1 MAQGIFIGIGG
12 SGVKSLAR
20 LKAKIYESYI
30 DKEQFNKENSF
41 IFIDTDVNDIKKIQT
56 DSDLIRMYDGR
67 QIIDL
72 NEFIPIGST
81 NPYNVRQNAITNKDK
96 SGSHLKTWMILQGEG
111 RYTPLQTSLTD
122 GAGAMRMDGRTTIFK
137 FAEGHIIPAIEK
149 AIEKMKTVRPDLEGL
164 DTKNVANA
172 GIAPNLWLISGS
184 NGGTGSSMTLDILFI
199 MDRLYQKY
207 LKTAPTIRLAL
218 LTPQPYVN
226 MIQNRNLSQYPLNS
240 FSFMWELNAMKMNA
254 DKEGMMSKL
263 FVNHYFDKDEDKN
276 LSPFDPYAYV
286 LAFDVETNLGASLD
300 ISDTFENVAKVL
312 YLLSSTSAGGTVNSM
327 MSNKLADTTIE
338 PSRPTG
344 KGALLDNTEWSKSIV
359 ATGGKAIEKP
369 NADLKNY
376 LKSRFLYDIFAY
388 GILGPEFN
396 EVHSDAEKA
405 ENVKNIIKDNILLY
419 LNNSLQ
425 VAEKPN
431 LERDIVSALSNIT
444 MSPEPAKANFGSG
457 YKEDGILST
466 YSNTFCNG
474 IEEEITLFSQSFEK
488 TGQLINSKEN
498 YLNEIKGTIRKTLN
512 NLVCEYGLN
521 YVKGLIYI
529 IDLELEKYILPNLD
543 KTISEEY
550 SADLEVALKSEID
563 KISSNNKDY
572 ASLVVASEKWKEFKL
587 NKFIIQLKAKILLP
601 LCKEGYFDT
610 LLSANGNYK
619 GIGPLIT
626 NFSNQKNAIETDF
639 LNLAKSFLS
648 KSNENPFITY
658 FPTLSEMIGGAGSQ
672 SGWKR
677 NSEFENLY
685 SSMVSLNKDE
695 RNIKGSDMMGTPP
708 ARSKKSGKDK
718 SLEFHFEELLKL
730 IGEYNGSYFIDFA
743 EQNDFDR
750 GAKSVK
756 SFMKAVEEYLD
767 KLIIQTDPVNDW
779 LNKNDLGQIFKR
791 FEDSSTENKK
801 LVTSFKARFNNIP
814 VFYPSD
820 AIVSSVY
827 YIYSFPAELLELAKS
842 IGYDPDDKQKFHN
855 PTNNKSKLEL
865 LAFETGHS
873 FDTYS
878 YFKNY
883 ANTYLEKRKEIL
895 SLEYGCHIHKGFVH
909 LDLDRALGLI
919 DKDIKPKLVEI
930 AFYDAVLEKLSTEN
944 PQLFEILIKTNSGS
958 SQGGYLDGLSGANS
972 AKLPMVTIMPT
983 PNSTQIKI
991 LNLKKNESKKYE
1003 LVTNGMIEDNLENF
1017 ECFSEFVRNSKSQ
1030 NANIE
1035 FLIQNLRDAFN
1046 IKKDSI
1052 KGVVF
1057 DLIATNSNQWV
1068 DLSLMK
1074 LKAKENKFNTTLDMD
1089 FINNEFIPQ
1098 INELISNNLFKN

>member
-20 LKAKIYESYI
+20 LKAKIYESYS
-30 DKEQFNKENSF
+30 DKELFSKETSF
-41 IFIDTDVNDIKKIQT
+41 IFIDTDINDIDKIQK
-56 DSDLIRMYDGR
+56 DSDLIRMYGGR

-111 RYTPLQTSLTD
+111 KYTPLQNSLTD
-122 GAGAMRMDGRTTIFK
+122 GAGAMRMDGRTTIFR
-137 FAEGHIIPAIEK
+137 FAETHIIPAIER
-149 AIEKMKTVRPDLEGL
+149 AIQKMKAVQPDLEGL
-164 DTKNVANA
+164 DTKVAENA
-172 GIAPNLWLISGS
+172 KIAPNLWLISGS

-226 MIQNRNLSQYPLNS
+226 LNQNRGLSQYPLNS

-254 DKEGMMSKL
+254 DKEGLMSKL
-263 FVNHYFDKDEDKN
+263 FVNHYFDNGNDKN

-286 LAFDVETNLGASLD
+286 LAFDIETNNGASLD

-312 YLLSSTSAGGTVNSM
+312 YLLSITSAGGNVNSH
-327 MSNKLADTTIE
+327 MSNRLADKTIE

-344 KGALLDNTEWSKSIV
+344 KGALMDNTEWSKSIV

-369 NADLKNY
+369 NSDLKNY
-376 LKSRFLYDIFAY
+376 LKTRFYYDIFAY
-388 GILGPEFN
+388 GIFGPQFI

-405 ENVKNIIKDNILLY
+405 ETVKEIIKSNILLY
-419 LNNSLQ
+419 LNNNIQ

-431 LERDIVSALSNIT
+431 LERDIVAALSNIT
-444 MSPEPAKANFGSG
+444 MSPEPAKGTFGG
-457 YKEDGILST
+457 YKEDGILSI
-466 YSNTFCNG
+466 YSNAFCND
-474 IEEEITLFSQSFEK
+474 IEGELNLFAQSFEK
-488 TGQLINSKEN
+488 TGLLMNSKEN

-521 YVKGLIYI
+521 YVKGLVYS
-529 IDLELEKYILPNLD
+529 IDFELEKNIFPNLA

-550 SADLEVALKSEID
+550 SADLEVASKSEID
-563 KISSNNKDY
+563 KISSINKDY
-572 ASLVVASEKWKEFKL
+572 ASLVVACEKWKEFKL
-587 NKFIIQLKAKILLP
+587 NKFIIQLESKILIS

-610 LLSANGNYK
+610 LLSANGNSK
-619 GIGPLIT
+619 GLGPLLT
-626 NFSNQKNAIETDF
+626 NFSKQKNDIETEF

-648 KSNENPFITY
+648 KSNENPFVTY
-658 FPTLSEMIGGAGSQ
+658 FPPLAEMIGGAGSQ
-672 SGWKR
+672 SGWKS

-685 SSMVSLNKDE
+685 STMVSLNTDE

-730 IGEYNGSYFIDFA
+730 MGEYNGSYFIDFA

-750 GAKSVK
+750 GAKSVT
-756 SFMKAVEEYLD
+756 SFMKSVEEYVD
-767 KLIIQTDPVNDW
+767 KLIIQTEPVNDW

-791 FEDSSTENKK
+791 FENSSNDNKK
-801 LVTSFKARFNNIP
+801 IATSFKARFNNIP

-827 YIYSFPAELLELAKS
+827 YIYSFPDELLELAKS
-842 IGYDPDDKQKFHN
+842 IGYDTDDQQKFHN
-855 PTNNKSKLEL
+855 RTDNKSKLEVP
-865 LAFETGHS
+865 AFETGHS

-883 ANTYLEKRKEIL
+883 ANTYEEKRKGIL
-895 SLEYGCHIHKGFVH
+895 SLEYGCHIHKGFVY
-909 LDLDRALGLI
+909 LDLDKALNLVSEKNRLI
-919 DKDIKPKLVEI
+919 EA
-930 AFYDAVLEKLSTEN
+930 AFYDAFLEMINEKN
-944 PQLFEILIKTNSGS
+944 PAMFKQLFHIEENDDPFATDENLSLPLIKI
-958 SQGGYLDGLSGANS
+958 DS
-972 AKLPMVTIMPT
+972 ATKTLTYKMIKFD
-983 PNSTQIKI
+983 STQNKLKFLKGDSMPLVGSDYSAFLQSSVV
-991 LNLKKNESKKYE
+991 LNSNFTEITKELETAFKKYKTSIGGE
-1003 LVTNGMIEDNLENF
+1003 LNSFITANF
-1017 ECFSEFVRNSKSQ
+1017 SSLLSAVAKKICVPPVEEMTFVDKETVK
-1030 NANIE
+1030 A
-1035 FLIQNLRDAFN
+1035 
-1046 IKKDSI
+1046 IKEELYGLKI
-1052 KGVVF
+1052 KNVF
-1057 DLIATNSNQWV
+1057 V
-1068 DLSLMK
+1068 
-1074 LKAKENKFNTTLDMD
+1074 
-1089 FINNEFIPQ
+1089 
-1098 INELISNNLFKN
+1098 

>member
-20 LKAKIYESYI
+20 LKAKIYESYT
-30 DKEQFNKENSF
+30 DKELFNKENSF

-149 AIEKMKTVRPDLEGL
+149 AIQKMKTVRPDLEGL
-164 DTKNVANA
+164 DTKDVANA

-286 LAFDVETNLGASLD
+286 LAFDIETNLGASLD

-312 YLLSSTSAGGTVNSM
+312 YLLSTTSAGGTVNSH
-327 MSNKLADTTIE
+327 MSNRLADTTIE

-431 LERDIVSALSNIT
+431 LERDIVSVLSNIT
-444 MSPEPAKANFGSG
+444 MSPEPAKGTFGG

-474 IEEEITLFSQSFEK
+474 IEEELTLFSQSFEK

-521 YVKGLIYI
+521 YVKGLIYN
-529 IDLELEKYILPNLD
+529 IDFELEKNILPNLD

-563 KISSNNKDY
+563 KISYNNKDY

-587 NKFIIQLKAKILLP
+587 NKFIFQLKAKILLS

-610 LLSANGNYK
+610 LLSANGNSK

-626 NFSNQKNAIETDF
+626 NFSNQKNEIETDF

-658 FPTLSEMIGGAGSQ
+658 FPPLSEMIGGAGSQ

-685 SSMVSLNKDE
+685 SSMVSLNRDE

-718 SLEFHFEELLKL
+718 SIEFHFEELLKSM
-730 IGEYNGSYFIDFA
+730 GEYNVSYFIDFA

-750 GAKSVK
+750 GAKSVT

-767 KLIIQTDPVNDW
+767 KLIIQTDSVNDW

-791 FEDSSTENKK
+791 FEDSSPENKK

-827 YIYSFPAELLELAKS
+827 YIYSFPNELLELAKS

-855 PTNNKSKLEL
+855 LTNNKSKLEV

-883 ANTYLEKRKEIL
+883 ANTYQEKRKEIL

-909 LDLDRALGLI
+909 LDLDKALNLVSEKTKLI
-919 DKDIKPKLVEI
+919 EASFYDSFLEMIKEKNPSIFKQLFHIEENDDPFDTSENLSLPLIKIDSSTKTLSYNLIKFDSKINKLKIEKGDSLPLVNSDYSAFLQSSAVLNSDFIEINKELEI
-930 AFYDAVLEKLSTEN
+930 AF
-944 PQLFEILIKTNSGS
+944 
-958 SQGGYLDGLSGANS
+958 
-972 AKLPMVTIMPT
+972 
-983 PNSTQIKI
+983 
-991 LNLKKNESKKYE
+991 KKYKTLIGGE
-1003 LVTNGMIEDNLENF
+1003 LNTFITANFNSLLLE
-1017 ECFSEFVRNSKSQ
+1017 V
-1030 NANIE
+1030 A
-1035 FLIQNLRDAFN
+1035 
-1046 IKKDSI
+1046 KKI
-1052 KGVVF
+1052 CVPPVAEMT
-1057 DLIATNSNQWV
+1057 LV
-1068 DLSLMK
+1068 DK
-1074 LKAKENKFNTTLDMD
+1074 ETVKAIREEL
-1089 FINNEFIPQ
+1089 
-1098 INELISNNLFKN
+1098 NELKMKNVFV

>member
-20 LKAKIYESYI
+20 LKAKIYESYT
-30 DKEQFNKENSF
+30 DKELFNKENSF
-41 IFIDTDVNDIKKIQT
+41 IFIDTDINDIGKIQ
-56 DSDLIRMYDGR
+56 SDPNLTRMYDGR
-67 QIIDL
+67 QIIGL

-111 RYTPLQTSLTD
+111 KYTPLQKSLTD
-122 GAGAMRMDGRTTIFK
+122 GAGAMRMDGRTTIFR
-137 FAEGHIIPAIEK
+137 FAEGHIIPAIERAIQKMK
-149 AIEKMKTVRPDLEGL
+149 AIRPDLEGL
-164 DTKNVANA
+164 DTKDVANA

-207 LKTAPTIRLAL
+207 LKSAPTIRLAL
-218 LTPQPYVN
+218 LAPQPYVN
-226 MIQNRNLSQYPLNS
+226 MIQNRGLSQYPLNS
-240 FSFMWELNAMKMNA
+240 FSFMWELNEMKMNA
-254 DKEGMMSKL
+254 DKEGLMSKL
-263 FVNHYFDKDEDKN
+263 FVNDYFDIDDDKN

-312 YLLSSTSAGGTVNSM
+312 YLLSTTTAGGAVNSH
-327 MSNKLADTTIE
+327 MSNRLADVTIE

-344 KGALLDNTEWSKSIV
+344 KGVLLDNTEWSKSIV

-369 NADLKNY
+369 NTDLKDY
-376 LKSRFLYDIFAY
+376 FKTRFYYDIFSY

-396 EVHSDAEKA
+396 EVHNDTEKA
-405 ENVKNIIKDNILLY
+405 ETVKNIINDNILLY
-419 LNNSLQ
+419 LNNNIQ

-431 LERDIVSALSNIT
+431 LERDIVSALSNVT
-444 MSPEPAKANFGSG
+444 LSPEPAKGTFGG

-474 IEEEITLFSQSFEK
+474 IEDELNLFAQSFEK
-488 TGQLINSKEN
+488 TGLLINSKEN
-498 YLNEIKGTIRKTLN
+498 YLNEIKETIRKTLN

-521 YVKGLIYI
+521 YVKGLVYS
-529 IDLELEKYILPNLD
+529 IDFELEKNILPNLD

-550 SADLEVALKSEID
+550 SSDLEVASKSEID

-572 ASLVVASEKWKEFKL
+572 ASLVVASENWKEFKL
-587 NKFIIQLKAKILLP
+587 NKFIIKLKSKILLS
-601 LCKEGYFDT
+601 LSKEGYFDT
-610 LLSANGNYK
+610 LLSSNGNSK
-619 GIGPLIT
+619 GLGPLIT
-626 NFSNQKNAIETDF
+626 NFNKQKNAIETDF

-658 FPTLSEMIGGAGSQ
+658 FPPLSEMIGGAGSQ

-685 SSMVSLNKDE
+685 SNMVSLNKDE

-730 IGEYNGSYFIDFA
+730 MGEYNGSYFIDFA

-750 GAKSVK
+750 GAKSVT
-756 SFMKAVEEYLD
+756 SFMKSVEEYLE
-767 KLIIQTDPVNDW
+767 KLIFQTDPVNDW

-791 FEDSSTENKK
+791 FEDSSPENKK
-801 LVTSFKARFNNIP
+801 VATSFKARFNNIP

-827 YIYSFPAELLELAKS
+827 YIYSFPDEILELAKS
-842 IGYDPDDKQKFHN
+842 IGYDPNDKQKFHN
-855 PTNNKSKLEL
+855 PTNNKSKLEV

-883 ANTYLEKRKEIL
+883 ANTYQEKRKGIL
-895 SLEYGCHIHKGFVH
+895 SLEYGCHIHKGFVY
-909 LDLDRALGLI
+909 LDLDKALNLVSEKTKLI
-919 DKDIKPKLVEI
+919 E
-930 AFYDAVLEKLSTEN
+930 ASFYDSFLEMIKEKSPSIFKQLFHIEENDDPFATDENLSLPLIKIDSATKTLSYNLIKFDSKINKLIVEKGDSKPFVNTDYSAFLHSTAVLNSNFSEM
-944 PQLFEILIKTNSGS
+944 IKELET
-958 SQGGYLDGLSGANS
+958 AF
-972 AKLPMVTIMPT
+972 
-983 PNSTQIKI
+983 
-991 LNLKKNESKKYE
+991 KKYKSLIGGE
-1003 LVTNGMIEDNLENF
+1003 LNSFITANFNSLLLEVAKKICVPPVAEMTLVDKETVKAIREELNGLKIKNI
-1017 ECFSEFVRNSKSQ
+1017 FV
-1030 NANIE
+1030 
-1035 FLIQNLRDAFN
+1035 
-1046 IKKDSI
+1046 
-1052 KGVVF
+1052 
-1057 DLIATNSNQWV
+1057 
-1068 DLSLMK
+1068 
-1074 LKAKENKFNTTLDMD
+1074 
-1089 FINNEFIPQ
+1089 
-1098 INELISNNLFKN
+1098 

>member
-20 LKAKIYESYI
+20 LKAKIYESYT
-30 DKEQFNKENSF
+30 DKELFNKENSF
-41 IFIDTDVNDIKKIQT
+41 IFIDTDINDIAKIQS
-56 DSDLIRMYDGR
+56 DSDLTRMYGGR

-96 SGSHLKTWMILQGEG
+96 SGNHLKTWMILQGEG
-111 RYTPLQTSLTD
+111 KYTPLQTSLTD
-122 GAGAMRMDGRTTIFK
+122 GAGAMRMDGRTTIFR
-137 FAEGHIIPAIEK
+137 FAEGHIIPAIER
-149 AIEKMKTVRPDLEGL
+149 AIQKMRTVNPDLEGV
-164 DTKNVANA
+164 DTKAVANA

-207 LKTAPTIRLAL
+207 LKSAPTIRLAL

-226 MIQNRNLSQYPLNS
+226 LKQNKDLSQYPLNS
-240 FSFMWELNAMKMNA
+240 FSFMWELNAIKMNS
-254 DKEGMMSKL
+254 DKEGLMSKL

-276 LSPFDPYAYV
+276 LTPFDPYAYV

-312 YLLSSTSAGGTVNSM
+312 YLLSSTSAGGSVNSH
-327 MSNKLADTTIE
+327 MSNRLADTTIE

-344 KGALLDNTEWSKSIV
+344 KGTLLDNTEWSKSIV

-376 LKSRFLYDIFAY
+376 LKTRFLYDIFAY

-396 EVHSDAEKA
+396 EVHNDAERA
-405 ENVKNIIKDNILLY
+405 QTVKKIINDNILLY

-425 VAEKPN
+425 VDEKPN

-444 MSPEPAKANFGSG
+444 MSPEPAKANFGG

-474 IEEEITLFSQSFEK
+474 IEEELTLFSQSFEK
-488 TGQLINSKEN
+488 TGHLINSKES
-498 YLNEIKGTIRKTLN
+498 YLNEMKGTIRKTLN

-521 YVKGLIYI
+521 YVKGLVYS
-529 IDLELEKYILPNLD
+529 IDFELEKNILPNLD
-543 KTISEEY
+543 KTMSEEY

-563 KISSNNKDY
+563 KISSDNKNY

-587 NKFIIQLKAKILLP
+587 NKFNVQLKAKILLS
-601 LCKEGYFDT
+601 LCKEGYLDT
-610 LLSANGNYK
+610 LLSANGNAK
-619 GIGPLIT
+619 GLGSLIT
-626 NFSNQKNAIETDF
+626 KFVERQNNIETEY
-639 LNLAKSFLS
+639 LKLAKSFLS
-648 KSNENPFITY
+648 KSNENRFVTY
-658 FPTLSEMIGGAGSQ
+658 FPPLSEMIGGAGSQ

-695 RNIKGSDMMGTPP
+695 KNIKGSDMMGTPP

-718 SLEFHFEELLKL
+718 SLEYHFEELLKSM
-730 IGEYNGSYFIDFA
+730 GEYDGSYFIDFA

-750 GAKSVK
+750 EAKSITNFMK
-756 SFMKAVEEYLD
+756 SFEEYLD
-767 KLIIQTDPVNDW
+767 KLLIQTDPINNW
-779 LNKNDLGQIFKR
+779 LNKNDLGQIFKL
-791 FEDSSTENKK
+791 FEDSSEENKK
-801 LVTSFKARFNNIP
+801 IATSFKARFNNIP

-820 AIVSSVY
+820 ATVSSVY
-827 YIYSFPAELLELAKS
+827 YIYSFPNELLELAKK
-842 IGYDPDDKQKFHN
+842 IGFDPDDKQKFHN
-855 PTNNKSKLEL
+855 PTTNTSKLEV

-883 ANTYLEKRKEIL
+883 ANTYQEKRKGIL
-895 SLEYGCHIHKGFVH
+895 ALEYGCHIHKGFVH

-1074 LKAKENKFNTTLDMD
+1074 LKAKENKFNATLDMD

>member
-1 MAQGIFIGIGG
+1 MSHGIFIGIGG
-12 SGVKSLAR
+12 SGVKSLAK
-20 LKAKIYESYI
+20 LKAKIYESYS
-30 DKEQFNKENSF
+30 DKELFSKETSF
-41 IFIDTDVNDIKKIQT
+41 IFIDTDINDIDKIQA
-56 DSDLIRMYDGR
+56 DSNLIRMYGGR

-111 RYTPLQTSLTD
+111 KYTPLQTSLTD
-122 GAGAMRMDGRTTIFK
+122 GAGAMRMDGRTTIFR
-137 FAEGHIIPAIEK
+137 FAETHIIPAIER
-149 AIEKMKTVRPDLEGL
+149 AIQKMKAVQPDLEGL
-164 DTKNVANA
+164 DTKDEANA
-172 GIAPNLWLISGS
+172 KIAPNLWLISGS

-207 LKTAPTIRLAL
+207 LKAAPTIRLAL

-226 MIQNRNLSQYPLNS
+226 LNQNRGLSQYPLNS

-254 DKEGMMSKL
+254 DKEGLMSKL
-263 FVNHYFDKDEDKN
+263 FVNNYFDKDDDKN

-286 LAFDVETNLGASLD
+286 LAFDIETNNGASLD

-312 YLLSSTSAGGTVNSM
+312 YLLSKTSAGGNVNSH
-327 MSNKLADTTIE
+327 MSNRLADKTIE

-344 KGALLDNTEWSKSIV
+344 KGALMDNTEWSKSIV

-369 NADLKNY
+369 NADLKDY
-376 LKSRFLYDIFAY
+376 LKTRFYYDIFAY
-388 GILGPEFN
+388 GIFGPEFN

-405 ENVKNIIKDNILLY
+405 ETVKNIIKGNILLY
-419 LNNSLQ
+419 LNNNIQ

-431 LERDIVSALSNIT
+431 LERDILSALSNIT
-444 MSPEPAKANFGSG
+444 MSPQPAKGTFGG

-466 YSNTFCNG
+466 YSTTFCNG
-474 IEEEITLFSQSFEK
+474 IEEELNLFAQSFEK
-488 TGQLINSKEN
+488 TGILINSKEN

-521 YVKGLIYI
+521 YVKGLVYS
-529 IDLELEKYILPNLD
+529 IDFELEKNILPNLD

-550 SADLEVALKSEID
+550 SADLEVASKSEID

-572 ASLVVASEKWKEFKL
+572 ASLLMATEKWKEFKI
-587 NKFIIQLKAKILLP
+587 NRFIIQQKTKILHA
-601 LCKEGYFDT
+601 LCKEGYLDT
-610 LLSANGNYK
+610 LLSANGNSK
-619 GIGPLIT
+619 GLGPLIT
-626 NFSNQKNAIETDF
+626 NFSKQKNAIETEF

-658 FPTLSEMIGGAGSQ
+658 FPLLSEMIGGAGSQ

-730 IGEYNGSYFIDFA
+730 MGEYNGSYFIDFA

-750 GAKSVK
+750 GAKSVT
-756 SFMKAVEEYLD
+756 SFMKSVEEYLD

-779 LNKNDLGQIFKR
+779 LNKNDLVQIFKR

-801 LVTSFKARFNNIP
+801 LVTSFKARFNFIP

-827 YIYSFPAELLELAKS
+827 YIYSFPDELLELAKS
-842 IGYDPDDKQKFHN
+842 IGYDTDDKQKFHN
-855 PTNNKSKLEL
+855 RTDNTSKLEV

-883 ANTYLEKRKEIL
+883 ANTYQEKRKGIL
-895 SLEYGCHIHKGFVH
+895 SLEYGCHIHKGFVY
-909 LDLDRALGLI
+909 LDLDRVLNLVSEKTKLI
-919 DKDIKPKLVEI
+919 EASFYDSVLEMIKEKKPSIFKQLFHIEENVDPFGTDENLSLPLIKIDSATKTLSYNLIKFDSKLNKLKVAKGDSKPLVNSDYSAFLQSSAVLNSDFSEMIKELETAFKKYKSLIGGELNSFITANFNSLLVEVAKKI
-930 AFYDAVLEKLSTEN
+930 CVP
-944 PQLFEILIKTNSGS
+944 PQAEMTLVDKETVKAIREELNGLKIKN
-958 SQGGYLDGLSGANS
+958 
-972 AKLPMVTIMPT
+972 V
-983 PNSTQIKI
+983 
-991 LNLKKNESKKYE
+991 
-1003 LVTNGMIEDNLENF
+1003 
-1017 ECFSEFVRNSKSQ
+1017 FV
-1030 NANIE
+1030 
-1035 FLIQNLRDAFN
+1035 
-1046 IKKDSI
+1046 
-1052 KGVVF
+1052 
-1057 DLIATNSNQWV
+1057 
-1068 DLSLMK
+1068 
-1074 LKAKENKFNTTLDMD
+1074 
-1089 FINNEFIPQ
+1089 
-1098 INELISNNLFKN
+1098 